1 MKPVPLPLVLLIA
14 FFPSMNA
21 FAESEIN
28 TTASFDPALCTQE
41 SQLNSALNQ
50 TTDLLTTVASLMVTC
65 PENAV
70 QIAALASNLN
80 PSLTREIYLVLFSDV
95 VDDQRVQL
103 AVDACAVS
111 FKNNVPMWYK
121 PRLKVRHKS
130 LLKRS

>member
-80 PSLTREIYLVLFSDV
+80 PSLTREIYLVLF
-95 VDDQRVQL
+95 
-103 AVDACAVS
+103 
-111 FKNNVPMWYK
+111 
-121 PRLKVRHKS
+121 
-130 LLKRS
+130 

>member
-1 MKPVPLPLVLLIA
+1 MKPGPLPLVLLIA

-50 TTDLLTTVASLMVTC
+50 TTDLLTTVASLMATC
-65 PENAV
+65 PDNAV

-80 PSLTREIYLVLFSDV
+80 PSLTREIYLVMHV
-95 VDDQRVQL
+95 
-103 AVDACAVS
+103 
-111 FKNNVPMWYK
+111 N
-121 PRLKVRHKS
+121 
-130 LLKRS
+130 